1 MPVTLVT
8 GTSTGIG
15 FATALHLAKH
25 GHTVVAT
32 MRNLGKAGPLEAAT
46 REQGVRLAVRELDV
60 TDQASIDRAMA
71 ETRAREGA
79 VDVLVNNAGI
89 GGATPLE
96 LTPEAEH
103 RAMFEANY
111 WGPIR
116 MIQAVLPSMR
126 ERRAGYIVNVTSIA
140 GRIATPNQIPYSASK
155 HALAAASEALAHE
168 VAAFEASATRASRR
182 RWRRRSWRPSPPT
195 GRVCATPWAWTR
207 RGSRRAG
214 PASATRS
221 GWRWGAS
228 CPTRSTT
235 AASSATSGSSSHS
248 QRGGSPPPLSQLLP
262 QEILQLP
269 HQLIRYTLNGAARP
283 FIPTPCSRTATCA
296 AAFGQP
302 HLTADDRTQ

>member
-1 MPVTLVT
+1 MAPMPVTLVT

-32 MRNLGKAGPLEAAT
+32 MRNLAKAGPLEASA
-46 REQGVRLAVRELDV
+46 REQGVRLVVRELDV
-60 TDQASIDRAMA
+60 TDQASVDRAMA
-71 ETRAREGA
+71 ETLAREGA

-126 ERRAGYIVNVTSIA
+126 ERRAGCIVNVTSIV

-168 VAAFEASATRASRR
+168 VAAFGVRVAIIEPGVIQTAIFENSARATRYDKNSPYRQIMRR
-182 RWRRRSWRPSPPT
+182 N
-195 GRVCATPWAWTR
+195 GKFFA
-207 RGSRRAG
+207 AG
-214 PASATRS
+214 FRNPGQPETV
-221 GWRWGAS
+221 
-228 CPTRSTT
+228 
-235 AASSATSGSSSHS
+235 
-248 QRGGSPPPLSQLLP
+248 
-262 QEILQLP
+262 
-269 HQLIRYTLNGAARP
+269 
-283 FIPTPCSRTATCA
+283 A
-296 AAFGQP
+296 AAILEAITTEQPRLRYPVGVDAEGIAAGRPRVSDEEWVAMGGDLSDEEYNSRFKRYFGIE
-302 HLTADDRTQ
+302 LT

>member
-1 MPVTLVT
+1 MAAVPVTLVT

-15 FATALHLAKH
+15 FATALYLAKH

-32 MRNLGKAGPLEAAT
+32 MRNLTKAAPLDAAA

-60 TDQASIDRAMA
+60 TNQASIDRAMA

-126 ERRAGYIVNVTSIA
+126 ERRAGCIVNVTSIA
-140 GRIATPNQIPYSASK
+140 GRIAMPNQIPYSASK
-155 HALAAASEALAHE
+155 HALGAASEALAHE
-168 VAAFEASATRASRR
+168 VAAFGVRVAIIEPGVIQTALFENSAGATRYDKNSPYRQIMRR
-182 RWRRRSWRPSPPT
+182 N
-195 GRVCATPWAWTR
+195 GKFFA
-207 RGSRRAG
+207 AG
-214 PASATRS
+214 FRNPGQPETV
-221 GWRWGAS
+221 
-228 CPTRSTT
+228 
-235 AASSATSGSSSHS
+235 
-248 QRGGSPPPLSQLLP
+248 
-262 QEILQLP
+262 
-269 HQLIRYTLNGAARP
+269 
-283 FIPTPCSRTATCA
+283 A
-296 AAFGQP
+296 AAILEAITTNRPRLRYLVGVDAEGLAAGRARLSDEEWVAMGGELSDVEYNERFKRYFGVE
-302 HLTADDRTQ
+302 LR